1 MYQNIYYQRHKNTI
15 HIWDDE
21 RGHLTFPYKKYAYMK
36 DSKGKFRSIYGDKL
50 KRVYKWVEE
59 DEKYGRV
66 FESDVPIETRVLVD
80 NYGDSDEVSNG
91 HRSVIFDIEVEVTD
105 GFPDTSKAENRIT
118 SIALYDDVMDQYSV
132 FILDDNGS
140 VQGGNHDGVVIE
152 PFRSEEEL
160 LEGFYRKYLEI
171 QPTILT
177 GWNIDFFDIPYLYN
191 RTVRVLNQQVA
202 NCLSPIG
209 EVYWTPFKNRY
220 KIGGVS
226 CLDYLALYK
235 KFTYTEQSSYRLD
248 AIGKHEV
255 NMGKI
260 EYDGNLNDLFKTDIN
275 KFIEYNLVD
284 VKIVKALDDKL
295 KFIDL
300 VRNVSHKGH
309 CQYEDVY
316 HSSRFL
322 EGAILVYL
330 KKLELVAPNKKA
342 TKLDKSNTDKFS
354 GAYVKDPKVGRHE
367 WIYDLDVTSMY
378 PSIIMSLNIS
388 PETKVGKI
396 VGWDADDFVKGKI
409 KTYSIEVNGKVKDRL
424 TTDELKEKIE
434 SETLSISTNG
444 VLYRTEKMG
453 LIPSLLDTWFDER
466 VEYRKLAKK
475 YSDAGDQK
483 QYEYFNRR
491 QHTQKIILNSLYG
504 VLGLPVFRFYDL
516 DNAEATTTTGQ
527 DFIKFSEKMANYYY
541 NKELGSTEDHCIY
554 IDTDSLF
561 YTSLPI
567 IKKRYPDAD
576 LNDDE
581 FMSQKTIEMADE
593 IQTFLNSSY
602 DQYAKRFLNIDKDKH
617 RFNIKQEVVSKSGI
631 WITKKRYGQWVI
643 RDNGVV
649 VDKLDVKGLDVVR
662 SNFPP
667 AFRKFMS
674 EILMDILQDADKDII
689 DEKIISFK
697 KQMKHL
703 PVSDISLP
711 TSVKRLSK
719 FIEGKNGT
727 SFFSRAAKGTPA
739 HVKAAIL
746 YNDVLV
752 HKNLD
757 KKHELIANGE
767 KIKWAYLKSNPL
779 NIPAIAFKGYND
791 PEQVMNF
798 IKQYIDCDK
807 IFIGVLKNKIDMF
820 YKALSWEEAVDKN
833 NSIEKFF

>member
-1 MYQNIYYQRHKNTI
+1 MYQNIYYQRHKNI
-15 HIWDDE
+15 VHIWDDK
-21 RGHLTFPYKKYAYMK
+21 RGHLQIPFKKYAYMK
-36 DSKGKFRSIYGDKL
+36 HSSGKYRSIYGDKL
-50 KRVYKWVEE
+50 KKVYKWDEE
-59 DEKYGRV
+59 DVSYGRV

-80 NYGDSDEVSNG
+80 QYTDSDEVSEG
-91 HRSVIFDIEVEVTD
+91 HRVMMFDIEVEVTD
-105 GFPDTSKAENRIT
+105 GFPNIAKADNKIT
-118 SIALYDDVMDQYSV
+118 SIAIYDDVMSQYSV
-132 FILDDNGS
+132 FVLDEDGKVEGGDHNG
-140 VQGGNHDGVVIE
+140 VIIE
-152 PFRSEEEL
+152 PYRSEKEL

-171 QPTILT
+171 RPTILT

-191 RTVRVLNQQVA
+191 RTMRVHNQQVA

-209 EVYWTPFKNRY
+209 EVYWSPFKNRY
-220 KIGGVS
+220 KIAGVS

-248 AIGKHEV
+248 AIGQLEV
-255 NMGKI
+255 NIGKI
-260 EYDGNLNDLFKTDIN
+260 EYEGSLNDLFHTDIN

-300 VRNVSHKGH
+300 VKNVSHKGH

-330 KKLELVAPNKKA
+330 KKLDLVAPNKKS
-342 TKLDKSNTDKFS
+342 TKLDRTGDKFA
-354 GAYVKDPKVGRHE
+354 GAYVQDPQVGRHE

-396 VGWDADDFVKGKI
+396 QSWNAGDFVKNKI
-409 KTYSIEVNGKVKDRL
+409 KTHSLEVNGKVKERL
-424 TTDELKEKIE
+424 TTDELRDKITTE
-434 SETLSISTNG
+434 NLSISTNG
-444 VLYRTEKMG
+444 VLYKTEKMG
-453 LIPSLLDTWFDER
+453 LIPSLLNTWFDER

-475 YSDAGDQK
+475 FSDEGDDEKYQ
-483 QYEYFNRR
+483 YFNRR

-527 DFIKFSEKMANYYY
+527 DFIKFSKKMANYYY
-541 NKELGSTEDHCIY
+541 NKELGTTDDHCIY

-567 IKKRYPDAD
+567 IKKRFPNAD

-581 FMSQKTIEMADE
+581 FMSTKTIEMADE
-593 IQTFLNSSY
+593 IQTFLNKSY
-602 DQYAKRFLNIDKDKH
+602 DQYAKRFLNVEKDKH

-674 EILMDILQDADKDII
+674 EILMDILQAVDKDII
-689 DEKIISFK
+689 DDKIINFK
-697 KQMKHL
+697 KTMKTL
-703 PVSDISLP
+703 PVADISLP
-711 TSVKRLSK
+711 TSVKKLSK
-719 FIEGKNGT
+719 FVEGKNGT
-727 SFFSRAAKGTPA
+727 SFFSRVAKGTPA

-746 YNDVLV
+746 YNDVLA
-752 HKNLD
+752 HKGLD
-757 KKHELIANGE
+757 KKHEAIANGE

-779 NIPAIAFKGYND
+779 NIPAIAFKDYND
-791 PEQVMNF
+791 PPQIMNF
-798 IKQYIDCDK
+798 IQQYIDCDK
-807 IFIGVLKNKIDMF
+807 IFVGVLKNKIDMF
-820 YKALSWEEAVDKN
+820 YQALSWSEPVDKSK
-833 NSIEKFF
+833 SIERFF